1 MLTKVTL
8 KNFKVHQA
16 LTISFGSGLQTIR
29 GEVEA
34 GKSSLIQ
41 GIAYGLFGSAVLD
54 ETLAETVTWGFPD
67 SSLRV
72 ELEFMH
78 AGQPFSLY
86 RAKAGAELTGAGV
99 RASGQAEVTKFVE
112 GLFGCTAAIAKQ
124 VLLASQ
130 GNLRGA
136 LDKGPG
142 EAVELI
148 EDLGDIG
155 LLDTIIS
162 KIQEKLPCGSTATL
176 EAMIARDT
184 LETPPTPVDFS
195 SLRAELAAAE
205 GRLASLSKTLAG
217 LEAEAAK
224 FDVASAHQVLG
235 EARAAGAR
243 LARATKSQ
251 ADCEQAV
258 KAAREALVLAEAQPK
273 ADVASLMA
281 QRAAAADAARQ
292 RRVRVRMTDL
302 MMDDPGLWEGAIEG
316 VTLASEMAKK
326 SIKGLQ
332 EDLQEEQQLIINRTA
347 QRITETA
354 CGLCGKDLQNV
365 PEVVARNAELDAFIA
380 AATQRQQ
387 DRKLELHGL
396 ASDAAALDAIL
407 ATHQARLDL
416 AQREPDLVAYDDR
429 SGEIPGNLLWIGP
442 VTIPEVGTNFDALIK
457 QANEQAQRL
466 DKARSHFDRSVVQ
479 LGGADTEHGLAM
491 VALNALDVGKA
502 NAVLAEA
509 KEAQASVSEAF
520 LAAQAGEKTV
530 LQASQALRDA
540 ETAHEAQVRVYQG
553 AQKRLEGLR
562 TDLAA
567 MQLHNQVIKRVRE
580 ARPVV
585 ANKVWALVLS
595 TVSQY
600 FSQVRGTPSVVTR
613 GEKGF
618 AVDGK
623 SAKSLS
629 GSTKDSLG
637 LAIRLALAK
646 TFLPN
651 LGFLILDE
659 PAAACSDSRESAMLG
674 LLSACDF
681 DQILM
686 VTHSDLADAYSTSII
701 QL

>member
-1 MLTKVTL
+1 MLTKITL
-8 KNFKVHQA
+8 KNFKVHQD
-16 LTISFGSGLQTIR
+16 LIISFGSGLQTIR

-54 ETLAETVTWGFPD
+54 ETLAETVTWGLPD

-155 LLDTIIS
+155 LLDTIIG

-176 EAMIARDT
+176 EAMIAQDA
-184 LETPPTPVDFS
+184 LAEPPAQVDLS
-195 SLRAELAAAE
+195 ALQAALAGKTQPLTELK
-205 GRLASLSKTLAG
+205 KTLAE
-217 LEAEAAK
+217 LEAEVAK
-224 FDVASAHQVLG
+224 FDVAGAHQVLG
-235 EARAAGAR
+235 EARAAGGR
-243 LARATKSQ
+243 LARATKAQ
-251 ADCEQAV
+251 LDGEQAV
-258 KAAREALVLAEAQPK
+258 AASREELVRLEALPIV
-273 ADVASLMA
+273 DVADLMT
-281 QRAAAADAARQ
+281 QRAAASDAARQ
-292 RRVRVRMTDL
+292 RRVKTQMEGL
-302 MMDDPGLWEGAIEG
+302 LKDDTATWEGS
-316 VTLASEMAKK
+316 V
-326 SIKGLQ
+326 
-332 EDLQEEQQLIINRTA
+332 EDLVRASNEADETIKRLKADGQKEAVLVASLSA

-354 CGLCGKDLQNV
+354 CGLCGKDLSNV
-365 PEVVARNAELDAFIA
+365 PEVVAKNSALAERIA
-380 AATQRQQ
+380 TSTQRQQ
-387 DRKLELHGL
+387 DIKLELHGC
-396 ASDAAALDAIL
+396 AADRTELDRIRVA
-407 ATHQARLDL
+407 HRDRLDL
-416 AQREPDLVAYDDR
+416 AQREPDLVEYGV
-429 SGEIPGNLLWIGP
+429 SKEVPGPLRWIGP
-442 VTIPEVGTNFDALIK
+442 ATIAEVGTNFDALIK
-457 QANEQAQRL
+457 QANDQAQRL
-466 DKARSHFDRSVVQ
+466 DAARSKLDRQCVQ
-479 LGGADTEHGLAM
+479 LQGLDTEHGLA
-491 VALNALDVGKA
+491 VSALNALDVDKA
-502 NAVLAEA
+502 NTTLARA
-509 KEAQASVSEAF
+509 TEAQAAVSETF
-520 LAAQAGEKTV
+520 LAVRASEKDV

-540 ETAHEAQVRVYQG
+540 EAAHEAQVRVYQA
-553 AQKRLEGLR
+553 AQQRLEGLR
-562 TDLAA
+562 TNLAA

-585 ANKVWALVLS
+585 ANKVWALVLA

-646 TFLPN
+646 TFLPS

-686 VTHSDLADAYSTSII
+686 VTHSDLADAYSSSII